1 MLDGKAPSDAGEPG
15 GKRHDRGEAP
25 KPVVDEN
32 DNIGLKS
39 SKKPNP
45 IQQRPRSLF
54 AGDDLHIMISTQPL
68 TEKIHLKTE
77 YANLN
82 SWLPKSAY

>member
-1 MLDGKAPSDAGEPG
+1 MLNGKAPSDASEPG
-15 GKRHDRGEAP
+15 GKRRDRGEAP

-45 IQQRPRSLF
+45 IQQRPRRFLG
-54 AGDDLHIMISTQPL
+54 GDDLQIMTTTQSL
-68 TEKIHLKTE
+68 TEKVHFKTE
-77 YANLN
+77 YAKLN
-82 SWLPKSAY
+82 SWPTKSAY